1 MGLWRSEPHR
11 EGQIQILYSQKGVCP
26 LRRIALGFTFAI
38 VIIVL
43 LSVAAFAAPWDIR
56 GHWAEGYITTL
67 LDQGVMQTYE
77 DGQFKPNHVVTRGE
91 FAEALA
97 KAMYLEPVKE
107 TELTDLDSVPAKGLI
122 AALVKENVV
131 TGFPD
136 KTFRPN
142 ASLTRAQVVTMLTK
156 ALGLGEKAHQINMH
170 SFASYLDM
178 NEEHWANRFVK
189 TATELDILDGYP
201 DGTFRPAEETTRAQA
216 AKMVSLFKSFNTTA
230 GFIADVY
237 PSSNKLA
244 VTTPRGER
252 VVLKL
257 ADTALIGRN
266 NRLVGVTDFLKTDK
280 IFVITDS
287 SGNARYVKAY
297 GLINKADLT
306 EEVSQMTNYLV
317 DPFEVE
323 ALAKGDYNVVKPKLL
338 TEIRTRLMA
347 FGMTP
352 EETDALLQKDW
363 NELNKQGQTRLTE
376 SVAEATSLPLDMVKA
391 VMAQDWEK
399 VKALAKV
406 EAIQRVVRGM
416 MNSDLLS

>member
-1 MGLWRSEPHR
+1 M
-11 EGQIQILYSQKGVCP
+11 KN
-26 LRRIALGFTFAI
+26 
-38 VIIVL
+38 
-43 LSVAAFAAPWDIR
+43 
-56 GHWAEGYITTL
+56 
-67 LDQGVMQTYE
+67 YE
-77 DGQFKPNHVVTRGE
+77 DGQFKPNNIITRGE

-97 KAMYLEPVKE
+97 KAMYLEPVAE
-107 TELTDLDSVPAKGLI
+107 TELIDLNSTPAKGLI
-122 AALVKENVV
+122 AALVQEKIV

-136 KTFRPN
+136 KTFRPH

-156 ALGLGEKAHQINMH
+156 ALGLGENAHQINMH

-189 TATELDILDGYP
+189 IATELDILDGYP
-201 DGTFRPAEETTRAQA
+201 DGTFRPVEETTRAQA
-216 AKMVSLFKSFNTTA
+216 AKMVGLFKSFDKTS

-244 VTTPRGER
+244 VTTPQGER

-257 ADTALIGRN
+257 GDMALVGRN
-266 NRLVGVTDFLKTDK
+266 NRLVTITDFLKTDK
-280 IFVITDS
+280 VFVITDPT
-287 SGNARYVKAY
+287 GNARYVKAY

-306 EEVSQMTNYLV
+306 EEVSQMTNYV
-317 DPFEVE
+317 IDPFEIE
-323 ALAKGDYNVVKPKLL
+323 ALAKGDYGVVKPKLL
-338 TEIRTRLMA
+338 TEVRTRLMS

-352 EETDALLQKDW
+352 EETDAMLRTDW
-363 NELNKQGQTRLTE
+363 DDLNKQGQIRLTE
-376 SVAEATSLPLDMVKA
+376 AVAEATSLPLDMVKA

-406 EAIQRVVRGM
+406 EAIQRAVRGM